1 MIRQS
6 VLFGMVIATL
16 YGAAFHLW
24 RGGSVLRFVL
34 YLVFAWTGFWGGHWL
49 GNLIGWDLIKVG
61 QLNLGT
67 ATIGSI
73 IVLGIGYWLSLV
85 QVEQERKAGKK
96 L

>member
-1 MIRQS
+1 MILQS

-24 RGGSVLRFVL
+24 RGGSVVRLGL
-34 YLVFAWTGFWGGHWL
+34 YLVFAWIGFWGGHWL
-49 GNLIGWDLIKVG
+49 GSLIGWEFIKVG

-73 IVLGIGYWLSLV
+73 IVLGVGYWLSLV
-85 QVEQERKAGKK
+85 QVEPDRKAGKK

>member
-1 MIRQS
+1 MILQS

-24 RGGSVLRFVL
+24 RGGSFMRFGL

-49 GNLIGWDLIKVG
+49 GNLIEWEFIKVG

-73 IVLGIGYWLSLV
+73 IVMGIGYWLSLV
-85 QVEQERKAGKK
+85 QVEPERKAGKK